1 MMRWWWSVTAFVA
14 LGAGCAGAPPVPQQ
28 RFIDANAD
36 INAAQEVGADKDPQA
51 KIHLQQAR
59 DQLESA
65 NNLNKGEPAVAERKL
80 DNAQAEAQLAKS
92 LARESGTR
100 AEAEEAKS
108 RLNAAQKDLS
118 GTGGG
123 Q

>member
-1 MMRWWWSVTAFVA
+1 MRWVSVAAGVA
-14 LGAGCAGAPPVPQQ
+14 LGVACAGAPPVPQQ

-36 INAAQEVGADKDPQA
+36 INAAQEMGADKDPQA

-65 NNLNKGEPAVAERKL
+65 NNLNKGEPAVAARKL
-80 DNAQAEAQLAKS
+80 DNAQAEAQLAGS
-92 LARESGTR
+92 LAREQATR

-108 RLNAAQKDLS
+108 RLSSAQKDLS
-118 GTGGG
+118 GTGGAK
-123 Q
+123 

>member
-36 INAAQEVGADKDPQA
+36 INAAQEMGADKDPQA
-51 KIHLQQAR
+51 KTHLQQAR

-65 NNLNKGEPAVAERKL
+65 
-80 DNAQAEAQLAKS
+80 
-92 LARESGTR
+92 TR

>member
-1 MMRWWWSVTAFVA
+1 MRWLSVAAGVA
-14 LGAGCAGAPPVPQQ
+14 LGAACAGAPPVPQQ

-36 INAAQEVGADKDPQA
+36 INAAQEMGADKDAQA
-51 KIHLQQAR
+51 KTHLQQAR

-65 NNLNKGEPAVAERKL
+65 NNLNKSEPVVAARKL

-92 LARESGTR
+92 LTRESTTR

-108 RLNAAQKDLS
+108 RLSSAQKDL
-118 GTGGG
+118 GTGGAK
-123 Q
+123 